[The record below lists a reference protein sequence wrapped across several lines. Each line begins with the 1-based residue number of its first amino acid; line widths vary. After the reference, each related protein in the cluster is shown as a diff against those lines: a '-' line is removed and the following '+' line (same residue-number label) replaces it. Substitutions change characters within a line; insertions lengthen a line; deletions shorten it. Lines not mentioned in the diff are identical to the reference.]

1 MTTGGFPHSDIPGSR
16 PVYDSPGLFAVHH
29 VLPRRRAPRHPP
41 YALPSLDS
49 ACSRVC
55 VSDSDHLLLMAWA
68 SDLRWLH
75 DVKELISR
83 TARAVPHGDER
94 IRTADLL
101 LARQALSHL
110 SYAPSNQYTMRNN
123 NNASLC
129 IACMGLPGL
138 EPGTSRLSGV
148 RSQPPEL

>member
-29 VLPRRRAPRHPP
+29 VLLRRSAPRHPP
-41 YALPSLDS
+41 YALLSLDS

-55 VSDSDHLLLMAWA
+55 VSVSRHHHLMAA
-68 SDLRWLH
+68 SSDLRWLH
-75 DVKELISR
+75 GVKELHSQ

-110 SYAPSNQYTMRNN
+110 SYAPQKN
-123 NNASLC
+123 
-129 IACMGLPGL
+129 
-138 EPGTSRLSGV
+138 E
-148 RSQPPEL
+148 E